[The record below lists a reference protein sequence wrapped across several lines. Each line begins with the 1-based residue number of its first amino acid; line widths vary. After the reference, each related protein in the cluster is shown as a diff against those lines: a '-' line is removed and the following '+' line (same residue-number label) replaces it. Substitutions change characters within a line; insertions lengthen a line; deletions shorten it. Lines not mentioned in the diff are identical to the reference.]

1 MTSTL
6 MSVNH
11 QIAMT
16 SREIAELVGSRHDK
30 VKQSIERLTNRK
42 DADGNPAPVI
52 DLPPMGEYLDT
63 LGRPAAHYVFTGE
76 KGKRDS
82 YVVVAQLSPG
92 FTAKLVDRW
101 QELEARQ
108 APPIPQTYAAAL
120 LEAGRLA
127 QLAERQAEQLELAA
141 PKVAFVDKY
150 VTADSGSKGFRQ
162 VAKLLNAN
170 EKDFRAFLSDSKIMY
185 KLGGEWMPY
194 QCHADAGRF
203 EVKGG
208 VAGNDHVYNSALF
221 TPKGINW
228 IAGLW
233 AQHCLKGSDTECRS
247 SL

>member
-1 MTSTL
+1 MNNLILPSASGVT
-6 MSVNH
+6 
-11 QIAMT
+11 MT
-16 SREIAELVGSRHDK
+16 SRQIAELVGSRHDK
-30 VKQSIERLTNRK
+30 VKQSIERLANRK

-82 YVVVAQLSPG
+82 IVVVAQLSPE
-92 FTAKLVDRW
+92 FTARLVDRW
-101 QELEARQ
+101 QELEAKQ
-108 APPIPQTYAAAL
+108 APAIPQTYAAAL

-170 EKDFRAFLSDSKIMY
+170 EKSFRKFLSDSKIMY
-185 KLGGEWMPY
+185 KLGSEWMPY

-208 VAGNDHVYNSALF
+208 VADNDHVYNSALF

-233 AQHCLKGSDTECRS
+233 AQHCLKNNGPASTVDR
-247 SL
+247 

>member
-1 MTSTL
+1 MNNLIILNGNGAT
-6 MSVNH
+6 
-11 QIAMT
+11 MT
-16 SREIAELVGSRHDK
+16 SRQIAELVGSRHDK
-30 VKQSIERLTNRK
+30 VKQAIERLSKDNQNRL
-42 DADGNPAPVI
+42 AVI
-52 DLPPMGEYLDT
+52 QLPP
-63 LGRPAAHYVFTGE
+63 LGDVKNHLGQTVEEYVFSGE
-76 KGKRDS
+76 QGERDS
-82 YVVVAQLSPG
+82 YVVVAQLSPQ
-92 FTAKLVDRW
+92 FTAKLVDEWKR
-101 QELEARQ
+101 LKGSTG
-108 APPIPQTYAAAL
+108 IPQSFAEAL
-120 LEAGRLA
+120 
-127 QLAERQAEQLELAA
+127 QLAADQAKQLELAA

-208 VAGNDHVYNSALF
+208 VADNDHVYNSALF

-233 AQHCLKGSDTECRS
+233 ARDCLNNTDTGSPYNR
-247 SL
+247 

>member
-1 MTSTL
+1 MGEIILEERTMTSL
-6 MSVNH
+6 ELRKMVNEARKLAGEKEVRNNDF
-11 QIAMT
+11 IA
-16 SREIAELVGSRHDK
+16 RIEDELQG
-30 VKQSIERLTNRK
+30 EL
-42 DADGNPAPVI
+42 PVTKI
-52 DLPPMGEYLDT
+52 SQ
-63 LGRPAAHYVFTGE
+63 PAAGGTPQRYYDLTLDQCLQVGMRE
-76 KGKRDS
+76 SKAVRRNVRVKLS
-82 YVVVAQLSPG
+82 QLEGSN
-92 FTAKLVDRW
+92 
-101 QELEARQ
+101 Q
-108 APPIPQTYAAAL
+108 ANHPLIPQTYAEAL
-120 LEAGRLA
+120 
-127 QLAERQAEQLELAA
+127 QLAADQAKQLELAA

-170 EKDFRAFLSDSKIMY
+170 EKEFRAFLSDSKIMY

-208 VAGNDHVYNSALF
+208 VADNDHVYNSALF